1 MDGIKM
7 VKAVTKRGKIQPT
20 NRSEENPVWMFKK
33 QLAIVPT
40 AQNVSCT
47 C

>member
-1 MDGIKM
+1 MNDIKM

-20 NRSEENPVWMFKK
+20 NRSEENPVWMDRK
-33 QLAIVPT
+33 QLVIVPK

-47 C
+47 